1 MRQVSHKRYTKE
13 TQIDIILNLDGS
25 GKAKLATGIPF
36 FEHMLMQIIHH
47 GRLDLALTAQGDLE
61 IDQHHTIEDI
71 GITLGQAFNQAIGN
85 KQGIKRYGYSYVCLD
100 EALSRA
106 VIDISGRPGLHFY
119 VDYSKTT
126 VGEFDLQLVSEFFYA
141 FVNHAMITLHMDNL
155 RGVNA
160 HHQVESLF
168 KAFAC
173 ALRQAIAFD
182 DKMQGQTPSTKGTLH
197 C

>member
-1 MRQVSHKRYTKE
+1 M
-13 TQIDIILNLDGS
+13 
-25 GKAKLATGIPF
+25 
-36 FEHMLMQIIHH
+36 
-47 GRLDLALTAQGDLE
+47 
-61 IDQHHTIEDI
+61 
-71 GITLGQAFNQAIGN
+71 
-85 KQGIKRYGYSYVCLD
+85 
-100 EALSRA
+100 
-106 VIDISGRPGLHFY
+106 
-119 VDYSKTT
+119 DYSKTT

-173 ALRQAIAFD
+173 ALRRAIAFD

-197 C
+197 R